1 MFNGILLILTELL
14 LYLFKKTQFGSF
26 KYLNEKINE
35 WNINVK
41 YIITCNM
48 FLYYNHIVFN
58 DILECSIVLNKRFKS
73 TAGRCSYIN
82 KNMCKIEISPYICNS
97 KSKIRNIL
105 LHEMCHA
112 AVMLIDKDLAHG
124 HGDKFKSWCII
135 VKNITDENITTY
147 HDYPTIQNFKYK
159 CHMCGNIK
167 KVCSRNHLV
176 YNSSCYKCYKGKYYE
191 YN

>member
-1 MFNGILLILTELL
+1 MFDDILFLLTEIL
-14 LYLFKKTQFGSF
+14 LYLSSI
-26 KYLNEKINE
+26 INFYDCKFLSKSLIK
-35 WNINVK
+35 WNMSVK
-41 YIITCNM
+41 YRITYNM

-58 DILECSIVLNKRFKS
+58 DILDCSIVLNKRFKS
-73 TAGRCSYIN
+73 TAGRCCYIN

-112 AVMLIDKDLAHG
+112 AVMLIDKDLAHC
-124 HGDKFKSWCII
+124 HGNKFKSWCII
-135 VKNITDENITTY
+135 VNNITGENITTY

-159 CHMCGNIK
+159 CNMCGNIK

-191 YN
+191 YK